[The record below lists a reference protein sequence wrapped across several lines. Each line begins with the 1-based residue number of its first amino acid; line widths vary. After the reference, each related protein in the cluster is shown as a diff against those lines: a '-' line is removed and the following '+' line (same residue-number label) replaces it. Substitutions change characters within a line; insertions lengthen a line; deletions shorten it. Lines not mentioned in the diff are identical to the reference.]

1 MAKKRSVGVEETEN
15 KARAEIWLALHVASR
30 GRLKMITDE
39 DDINGIFRY
48 ANDALARSSAEDLN
62 SFSGGEPLRALAA
75 YQLERSVPAAPW

>member
-1 MAKKRSVGVEETEN
+1 
-15 KARAEIWLALHVASR
+15 
-30 GRLKMITDE
+30 MITDE

-62 SFSGGEPLRALAA
+62 SFSGGEPLHALAA